1 MKSPTSRTAR
11 VPKKSPAKKLP
22 PKRDTAWAVS
32 IVGLCVL
39 AALVLWSGSIIS
51 ELALKLDATEYALQ
65 SWKTSATGD
74 NNERTKRFT
83 CEGELSDCQGTL
95 ASAYDGMTTSSLK
108 YVLDSGAFLSR
119 EWTEDETRQEL
130 WLVKDAEIGSSAS
143 SVRKLVGSFDIISG
157 PAGGNAFSI
166 KRLPNGLYQ
175 FVATA
180 DYTEGNSET
189 MGLIDSETLRFI
201 TFTDSADRQKIV
213 IATPEIT
220 NASITPHLREDTCAT
235 LSKAV
240 IDRLDWNAET
250 LYQFRK
256 PPTINCEFSE
266 LGGGN
271 VLLAFSKIEAR
282 AVTRDLKSVVLRLQ
296 TGQALKLQFNGA
308 KKPTVT
314 VVQ

>member
-1 MKSPTSRTAR
+1 M
-11 VPKKSPAKKLP
+11 
-22 PKRDTAWAVS
+22 AWAVS

-39 AALVLWSGSIIS
+39 AALVLWSGSMIT
-51 ELALKLDATEYALQ
+51 ELTYRLQ
-65 SWKTSATGD
+65 LAQNNLQQVRVDDQECEPQSAFCTPD
-74 NNERTKRFT
+74 PDTT
-83 CEGELSDCQGTL
+83 
-95 ASAYDGMTTSSLK
+95 TTSSLQ
-108 YVLDSGAFLSR
+108 YVLDSGAYLSR

-130 WLVKDAEIGSSAS
+130 WLVKEAEIGSSAS
-143 SVRKLVGSFDIISG
+143 SVRKRVGSFDIIAG

-166 KRLPNGLYQ
+166 KRLSNGLYQ

-180 DYTEGNSET
+180 DYAEANSET
-189 MGLIDSETLRFI
+189 MGLIDSETLRFM

-213 IATPEIT
+213 ITTPEIT

-240 IDRLDWNAET
+240 IDRLDWNTEA

-256 PPTINCEFSE
+256 PPTISCDFSE

-271 VLLAFSKIEAR
+271 VMLAFTEIEAR

-296 TGQALKLQFNGA
+296 TGQALKLQFNGV